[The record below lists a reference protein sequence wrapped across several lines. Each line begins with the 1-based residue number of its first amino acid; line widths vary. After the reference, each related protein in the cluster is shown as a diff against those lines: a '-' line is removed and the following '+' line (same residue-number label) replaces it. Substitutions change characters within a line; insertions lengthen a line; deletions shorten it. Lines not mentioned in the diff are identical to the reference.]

1 MNSSEQIKLTLP
13 VNAAYVSA
21 ARLTASSVANRL
33 NFDIEEIEDI
43 KVAVSEACTYIIKK
57 YSSEKERNFK
67 IEFTL
72 SNDNITISISVDNK
86 ENIKI
91 DKEEM
96 SLLVIKAL
104 MDTTTITCDN
114 GIFNMVISKN
124 HVQTS
129 FEE

>member
-57 YSSEKERNFK
+57 HSSDKERNFK

-72 SNDNITISISVDNK
+72 SKDNITISLSVDNE

-104 MDTTTITCDN
+104 MDNTTITCDN

-124 HVQTS
+124 HIKTS